1 MTKTTVLRDRTIT
14 TTTPILSYCVALPEP
29 QNHLFEVTLKVE
41 NWRSDRLNLQ
51 MPVWTPG
58 SYLVR
63 EYSRHVQ
70 DFKATIK
77 SEKESE
83 EESLHLRKLE
93 KNHWQIDTEDTT
105 SITVYYRV
113 YANELTVRTNHLD
126 RTHGYFNG
134 ASLFFF
140 IPSWEN
146 IPYQIAI
153 ALPYPDWHITT
164 SLPKVKGQ
172 ENTFIA
178 ENFDV
183 LVDSPFEI
191 GKQTIYNFEVLGK
204 PHQWAIWGEGNLEPD
219 RLIEDTKKIIKTET
233 KLYGNLPDS
242 LPYDEYIFLLHLSND
257 GFGGLEHKNC
267 CSLIY
272 DRLGFRNKERYN
284 RFLQLVAHEFFHLW
298 NVKRIRPKALE
309 TFDYTRE
316 NYTTS
321 LWFCE
326 GATSYYDTII
336 PLWAK
341 VYDRKTFFET
351 INKDITRYLQTPGRN
366 VQSLNESSF
375 DAWIKLYRRH
385 PNSDNSQISYYLK
398 GEMVS
403 FLLDLRI
410 RRKYKNTRSLNDVM
424 QIIWEKFGQ
433 AEIGYTPQ
441 QLQEVIESVAE
452 EDLSDFFHKYLQEMV
467 KLPFEEYLLPF
478 GLKIESVFEK
488 NPYPYLGIRTIIEEQ
503 KTKIQFVWDHSPAAK
518 VGIDID
524 DELLAID
531 GIRVTHDNLN
541 ERLRDYQAGDAIA
554 VTVFHQEILQTYQII
569 LDEPEPIRY
578 QIIQIKSSTF
588 AEKELL
594 EGWLNS

>member
-1 MTKTTVLRDRTIT
+1 MTKATVLRDRTST
-14 TTTPILSYCVALPEP
+14 TTAPTLSYCVALPEP

-70 DFKATIK
+70 DFKATTGN
-77 SEKESE
+77 EKQ
-83 EESLHLRKLE
+83 SLHVRKLE

-105 SITVYYRV
+105 SITVYYRI

-146 IPYQIAI
+146 NPYQIAI
-153 ALPYPDWHITT
+153 ALPHPDWHVTT
-164 SLPKVKGQ
+164 SLPKVEGQ

-191 GKQTIYNFEVLGK
+191 GQQIIYNFEVLGK
-204 PHQWAIWGEGNLEPD
+204 SHQWAIWGEGNLHRD
-219 RLIEDTKKIIKTET
+219 RLIEDTKKIIKTEA
-233 KLYGNLPDS
+233 KLYGN
-242 LPYDEYIFLLHLSND
+242 LPYDEYIFLLHLNND

-272 DRLGFRNKERYN
+272 DRFGFRNKERYN

-341 VYDRKTFFET
+341 VYDRKTFFDT

-366 VQSLNESSF
+366 VQSLSESSF

-410 RRKYKNTRSLNDVM
+410 RRKYKNERSLNDVM
-424 QIIWEKFGQ
+424 QIMWEKFGQ
-433 AEIGYTPQ
+433 EEIGYTPQ
-441 QLQEVIESVAE
+441 QLQAVIESVAE
-452 EDLSDFFHKYLQEMV
+452 EDLSDFFHKYLQEMG
-467 KLPFEEYLLPF
+467 KLPFNEYLLPF
-478 GLKIESVFEK
+478 GLKIESVLEK
-488 NPYPYLGIRTIIEEQ
+488 NPYPYLGIKTVIEEQ

-518 VGIDID
+518 VGIDIG

-554 VTVFHQEILQTYQII
+554 LTVFHQEILQTYQVI

-578 QIIQIKSSTF
+578 QIVQIKSSTS
-588 AEKELL
+588 AAKELL